1 MPRGDITAIRLNDL
15 PRMPDYHCM
24 RRPVLPLSAGA
35 AAIVVAALVAT
46 QVGAAPH
53 AARAAAAITTTATT
67 ATVPATTVPA
77 LTAPRVTTSL
87 SSPLTAAVKSRM
99 SKSTAHTYAA
109 VADIAGV
116 GRVVDV
122 NGGTALL
129 PASTEKLFTA
139 LPLLTYRPQQR
150 LVTTVGASKLPV
162 NGVLGGDLVV
172 KASGDPTVWVS
183 TLTSLAQQV
192 RASGVRTVTGRLV
205 LNIGSL
211 SVARTRSGWKSSYV
225 PGDIGPLSPFPVSK
239 DVWRSTSWYVWHPT
253 TENLMLFRYKLL
265 AAGVHV
271 RGGNAVGRSNTTAA
285 HIFATHTSATL
296 ASIIGQTLRA
306 SDNFNAE
313 QLLSIQGGMTPVSA
327 VSQLVGASGYATDG
341 SGLSLRDRRTA
352 HGEVALLAAAQQS
365 AVGPLLQ
372 ASLPV
377 ACVSGTLVHEMCNT
391 DAAGKVWAKTGTLDH
406 VKALAGY
413 TVDAKGRLVT
423 FAILT
428 SGDVS
433 TTKAMRAME
442 MSVLELH
449 HYAG

>member
-1 MPRGDITAIRLNDL
+1 
-15 PRMPDYHCM
+15 MPDYPCM

-35 AAIVVAALVAT
+35 AAVVVSAIVAT

-53 AARAAAAITTTATT
+53 AARAAAATSTASTATTTA
-67 ATVPATTVPA
+67 AAPATAVPA

-87 SSPLTAAVKSRM
+87 SSPLTSAVKSRM

-109 VADIAGV
+109 VVNIAGV

-122 NGGTALL
+122 NGGTSLL
-129 PASTEKLFTA
+129 PASTEKLFTT

-150 LVTTVGASKLPV
+150 LVTTVGASNLPV
-162 NGVLGGDLVV
+162 NGVLSGDLVV

-183 TLTSLAQQV
+183 TLTNLAQQV
-192 RASGVRTVTGRLV
+192 RASGIRKVTGRLV

-211 SVARTRSGWKSSYV
+211 SLARTRSGWKSSYV
-225 PGDIGPLSPFPVSK
+225 PGDIGPLSPFPVSQ

-253 TENLMLFRYKLL
+253 TENLTLFRYKLL

-271 RGGNAVGRSNTTAA
+271 SGGNAVGRSATTAA

-327 VSQLVGASGYATDG
+327 VSRLVGASGYATDG
-341 SGLSLRDRRTA
+341 SGLSLQDRRTA

-365 AVGPLLQ
+365 PVGPLLQ

-377 ACVSGTLVHEMCNT
+377 ACVSGTLVHEMCHT

-413 TVDAKGRLVT
+413 TIDAQGRLVT
-423 FAILT
+423 FALLT

-433 TTKAMRAME
+433 TYKAMRAME
-442 MSVLELH
+442 MSVLEMR